1 MTKKHTLGIDIGNT
15 SIKTALF
22 SDEGVSEV
30 SRWDDIKQ
38 VLDAHPETNF
48 VVSSVGKGEKFP
60 AFWLNTSTPIPLAL
74 DYDTPDTLGMDRLAA
89 AVGAWSLFP
98 DQNILVIDAGTC
110 VTYDLVTSDGSYRGG
125 VISPGLEMRLKAM
138 HHFTAGLPDLSV
150 ESVGE
155 IEVGKSTKDC
165 MQLGA
170 SVGLKNEIEGFL
182 QTFNKKHTDL
192 QVVTTGGLLPSF
204 DSDIKKPIFA
214 SSKIVLIGLH
224 AIWKFNEGN

>member
-1 MTKKHTLGIDIGNT
+1 MTQKQIVGIDIGNT

-22 SDEGVSEV
+22 SEEGVGEI
-30 SRWDDIKQ
+30 SRWDTLEEVFSVYTHAD
-38 VLDAHPETNF
+38 F
-48 VVSSVGKGEKFP
+48 VVSSVGRAEKFP
-60 AFWLNTSTPIPLAL
+60 AFWLSASTPIPLVL
-74 DYDTPDTLGMDRLAA
+74 DYDTPETLGMDRLAA

-98 DQNILVIDAGTC
+98 DQNILIIDAGTC
-110 VTYDLVTSDGSYRGG
+110 VTYDLVTSEGIYRGG

-138 HHFTAGLPDLSV
+138 HHFTAGLPELKLENV
-150 ESVGE
+150 TNL
-155 IEVGKSTKDC
+155 EVGKSTKAC

-170 SVGLKNEIEGFL
+170 SEGLKYEIEGFL
-182 QTFNKKHTDL
+182 QTFNKKHSDL